1 MKTASCWAALAVLSL
16 SGAASSQ
23 EVQPPAPPK
32 AVQDVLR
39 GLREE
44 GVDVDLKAGTVT
56 IDVFINRRQT
66 RWSTC

>member
-16 SGAASSQ
+16 AGAASSQ

-56 IDVFINRRQT
+56 IDVFINPPT
-66 RWSTC
+66 DPL